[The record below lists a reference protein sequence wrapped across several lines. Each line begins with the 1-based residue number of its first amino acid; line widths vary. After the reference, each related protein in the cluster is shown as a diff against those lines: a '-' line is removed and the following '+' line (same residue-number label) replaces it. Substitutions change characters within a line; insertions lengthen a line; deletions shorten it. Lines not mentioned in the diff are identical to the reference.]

1 MLGIHDGKVYIF
13 KTNITGSL
21 YSLFGK
27 YFRRMFVSQSGEI
40 GLLSV
45 YTCSSFHKMLKLI
58 TDGKH
63 LAKDSFS
70 ANDVDACSNV

>member
-1 MLGIHDGKVYIF
+1 MTDTLSSTFLVISLG
-13 KTNITGSL
+13 
-21 YSLFGK
+21 
-27 YFRRMFVSQSGEI
+27 GEI
-40 GLLSV
+40 GLISV

-70 ANDVDACSNV
+70 ANDVDACSNVWVTL

>member
-1 MLGIHDGKVYIF
+1 MLYNFLSSTFLVIRLG
-13 KTNITGSL
+13 
-21 YSLFGK
+21 
-27 YFRRMFVSQSGEI
+27 GEI

-45 YTCSSFHKMLKLI
+45 FHKMLKLI